1 MSSHVITYSSL
12 HLHRA
17 RVFFLAGN
25 TQHVRSGVALR
36 ELARALA
43 ALAALAGWTGLL
55 VLLT

>member
-25 TQHVRSGVALR
+25 TQHVRSGVVLR
-36 ELARALA
+36 ELARALV

>member
-25 TQHVRSGVALR
+25 TQHVRSGVVLR